1 MIGFLVVDKEAGW
14 TSHDVVAR
22 CRRILGERRV
32 GHAGTLDPGATGVL
46 VLGVGPATRLLRYVS
61 GADKAYR
68 AEVVLGTT
76 TSTGDDDGEVL
87 ETFEMAGVTL
97 AEVAGAAA
105 VLTGE
110 IDQRVPM
117 VSAVKVGGQRLHRL
131 ARQGVEVPRPVRRV
145 RIDRFEVAEG
155 SDPGTFAIEVT
166 CSAGTYVRTLA
177 TALGAALGGG
187 AHLRRL
193 RRVRAGRFTES
204 EAKRVAEIEE
214 AVGSGAEV
222 LRAPLEALELPR
234 VVVPGDACPEVRH
247 GRPLEGPGS
256 GAPSTGPFAVL
267 DPDGR
272 LLAVYEAAP
281 DRRSSRA
288 CVVLAPG

>member
-61 GADKAYR
+61 GADKEYR

-76 TSTGDDDGEVL
+76 TSTGDDDGKVL

-97 AEVAGAAA
+97 AEVAGVAA

-155 SDPGTFAIEVT
+155 SEPGTFAIEVT
-166 CSAGTYVRTLA
+166 CSAGTYVRALA
-177 TALGAALGGG
+177 TDLGAALGGG

-193 RRVRAGRFTES
+193 RRVRAGRFTEP
-204 EAKRVAEIEE
+204 EARRLAEIEE
-214 AVGSGAEV
+214 AVDTGAEV

-234 VVVPGDACPEVRH
+234 VAVPGDACREVRH

-256 GAPSTGPFAVL
+256 GAPQTGPFAVL

-272 LLAVYEAAP
+272 LLAIYEAAP
-281 DRRSSRA
+281 DRRFSRA
-288 CVVLAPG
+288 AVVLAPG